1 MTSPNEP
8 VQPTPFSV
16 AQPVASE
23 VRNSGQ
29 ASSESRWLIPAL
41 LFLVACALAVVFWLP
56 SQLGSEPGAPAAPA
70 ESSPA
75 PVGQTPAMPAA
86 DSAEPAASPWSD
98 AQQARLRTAAQDVLA
113 QLVEL
118 QFGLEERGAAVW
130 ARAELE
136 KAKAAAGR
144 GDALYQ
150 TREFVAATEAY
161 RDSLT
166 QLQAIEA
173 TIPAV
178 LQNALDS
185 AAAALETGDA
195 QGLEPALATAT
206 LLAPDDP
213 TLAQLRDRAA
223 AMAPL
228 QAALDQAQALESAG
242 DLAGAEATLQTATQL
257 DPASQR
263 AARALTRVQAAHA
276 TQRYQRAMSEGYSA
290 LDEGRFDAAASA
302 FASARKLQPDNPE
315 IDAAVTELRS
325 TQSAARLSALQR
337 TARNHEAKEAWGDAV
352 ASYEEALAVDATLV
366 FAQEGLARAQP
377 RARLDTQLREAL
389 AAPERLAD
397 PAVARSLEQLLSE
410 ARGVTPAGDT
420 LAQQIGQL
428 AQLLERANTPVT
440 VTLRSDQ
447 LTAVLV
453 QRVTRLGQFSE
464 QRLTLRP
471 GEYTAVGTRE
481 GYRDVRETFT
491 VSADQVPPPIFI
503 ACTDPV

>member
-1 MTSPNEP
+1 MP
-8 VQPTPFSV
+8 V
-16 AQPVASE
+16 
-23 VRNSGQ
+23 
-29 ASSESRWLIPAL
+29 
-41 LFLVACALAVVFWLP
+41 
-56 SQLGSEPGAPAAPA
+56 
-70 ESSPA
+70 
-75 PVGQTPAMPAA
+75 A

-223 AMAPL
+223 AMACLLYTSP
-228 QAALDQAQALESAG
+228 S
-242 DLAGAEATLQTATQL
+242 
-257 DPASQR
+257 
-263 AARALTRVQAAHA
+263 
-276 TQRYQRAMSEGYSA
+276 
-290 LDEGRFDAAASA
+290 
-302 FASARKLQPDNPE
+302 
-315 IDAAVTELRS
+315 
-325 TQSAARLSALQR
+325 
-337 TARNHEAKEAWGDAV
+337 
-352 ASYEEALAVDATLV
+352 
-366 FAQEGLARAQP
+366 P
-377 RARLDTQLREAL
+377 RD
-389 AAPERLAD
+389 
-397 PAVARSLEQLLSE
+397 
-410 ARGVTPAGDT
+410 
-420 LAQQIGQL
+420 
-428 AQLLERANTPVT
+428 
-440 VTLRSDQ
+440 
-447 LTAVLV
+447 
-453 QRVTRLGQFSE
+453 
-464 QRLTLRP
+464 
-471 GEYTAVGTRE
+471 
-481 GYRDVRETFT
+481 
-491 VSADQVPPPIFI
+491 
-503 ACTDPV
+503 